1 VIVADRHRGGM
12 AFFFLA
18 IIKRGLFDG
27 QKSLP
32 AAVTQNKD

>member
-1 VIVADRHRGGM
+1 M
-12 AFFFLA
+12 TFLE

-32 AAVTQNKD
+32 AAVKQNKDYFGCKIFSGDF